1 MKQPQDWHLI
11 LASASPRRHSLLSAM
26 GVECQVQASN
36 VPEVLAPNE
45 TPAEY
50 VGRLA
55 RSKAESIL
63 SKNKAKNTIVLA
75 ADTTVVMGDQILE
88 KPIDFDDAVR
98 MWELLSDRQH
108 DVLTGVC
115 VHSHRESA
123 IRVVTT
129 QVSMSKISSSAMRS
143 YGTLESLATKQEPTP
158 YKAEPA
164 LGFRLFRAVLAM
176 WLGCLYLKP
185 TSFSCRSASIGYSCA
200 LKLT

>member
-129 QVSMSKISSSAMRS
+129 QVSMRKISSSAMRAYWDS
-143 YGTLESLATKQEPTP
+143 GEPCD
-158 YKAEPA
+158 KAGA
-164 LGFRLFRAVLAM
+164 YAIQGRASAWVSSVS
-176 WLGCLYLKP
+176 G
-185 TSFSCRSASIGYSCA
+185 SFSNVVG
-200 LKLT
+200 LPLFETNELLVPFGLNWL